1 MATMV
6 EAIMSLMP
14 GADPMLD
21 FAVVDHLDGKGPIL
35 QEWRRSE
42 PKPTDEQIAA
52 EMARLGTLPA
62 PSRKP
67 TLEDLIAVLTPDQRS
82 ALEANLAVETKL
94 RD

>member
-6 EAIMSLMP
+6 EAIMSLVP

-35 QEWRRSE
+35 QEWRRSD
-42 PKPTDEQIAA
+42 PKPSDEQIAA
-52 EMARLGTLPA
+52 EMARLATLPA
-62 PSRKP
+62 PPRKP

-82 ALEANLAVETKL
+82 ALEANLAAEATL
-94 RD
+94 

>member
-6 EAIMSLMP
+6 EAIMSLVP

-52 EMARLGTLPA
+52 EMARLATLPA
-62 PSRKP
+62 RPRKP

-82 ALEANLAVETKL
+82 ALEANLAAETAL
-94 RD
+94 

>member
-6 EAIMSLMP
+6 EAIMSLVP

-42 PKPTDEQIAA
+42 PKPADEQIAA
-52 EMARLGTLPA
+52 EMARLATLPA
-62 PSRKP
+62 PPRKP
-67 TLEDLIAVLTPDQRS
+67 TLEDLIALLTPEQRVV
-82 ALEANLAVETKL
+82 LEGRLAVTANL
-94 RD
+94 RS